1 MIEPAVM
8 LTVTGDDITERFL
21 DGNII
26 IQDKK
31 GEVVLRIRTGEVT
44 EKFDTIPVASFTVE
58 TAPRIN
64 LELYVN
70 GCYSILHVD
79 KK

>member
-1 MIEPAVM
+1 MIEPSIM
-8 LTVTGDDITERFL
+8 LTVTGVDVTERL
-21 DGNII
+21 EDGNII

-31 GEVVLRIRTGEVT
+31 GEIILQVKAGDPI
-44 EKFDTIPVASFTVE
+44 EKFGIPATPFMIE

-70 GCYSILHVD
+70 GCYSVLSVN